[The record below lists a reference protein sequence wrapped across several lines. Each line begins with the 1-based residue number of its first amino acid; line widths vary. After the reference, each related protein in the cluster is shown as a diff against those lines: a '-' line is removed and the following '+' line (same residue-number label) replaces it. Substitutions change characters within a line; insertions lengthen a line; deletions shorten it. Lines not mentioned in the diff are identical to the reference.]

1 MAIMLKAE
9 PYNCDL
15 IVALTH
21 MRCPED
27 RILAQRV
34 PEIDFI
40 LGGHDHSYLTEVC
53 QSTGVF
59 IIKSGTDFE
68 EFSDFKV
75 FLEVS
80 EADFAAAN
88 LCDTKLVKHLFS
100 KQKNILV
107 IVEKVLITD
116 DIPQNEEMV
125 AHVQANSQKLSQRLD
140 QICGYIDVDI
150 EGRFD
155 HLRFEETNCANFIS
169 DLIRT

>member
-1 MAIMLKAE
+1 MLKAE

-27 RILAQRV
+27 WILAQRV

-116 DIPQNEEMV
+116 DIPQNEEIV

-140 QICGYIDVDI
+140 QICGCIDVDI